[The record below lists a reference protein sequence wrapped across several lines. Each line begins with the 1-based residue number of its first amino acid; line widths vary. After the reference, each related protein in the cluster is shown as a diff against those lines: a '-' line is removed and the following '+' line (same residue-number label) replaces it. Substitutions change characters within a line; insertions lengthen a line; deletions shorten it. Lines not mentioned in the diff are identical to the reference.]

1 MRGWF
6 ERTISSVWFSKDF
19 TSFTVELLSLSLRL
33 IGFFSRSTIV
43 EKSMRQANAK
53 RSALT
58 HGNPT
63 VVVIGNVIVGGAGKT
78 PLVVAIGMA
87 LSERGLRV
95 GYIASGY
102 GSPANDL
109 PQIIDHKSTA
119 AEVGDEPLLIFKKT
133 GSPVAVGKDR
143 ASSLQLLCAAN
154 ELDVVLSDDGLQHE
168 ALRRDIEIV
177 VFDERFAGNERLL
190 PAGPLREPLARLE
203 SVDVVFAP
211 EKLYSRINQ
220 FVDLNRTDLSTSQWQ
235 LDGFCTLQQY
245 SNQTSE
251 HLVDEREFASQVS
264 DKKLHAI
271 AGMANP
277 DKFLATLREYGLQ
290 GTLHSPGDHALMN
303 AALLKQLLTDVVVM
317 TEKDAVKYLELL
329 KSTEID
335 MANCWVAVGH
345 AEINETCIDSIYRRV
360 TFSK

>member
-6 ERTISSVWFSKDF
+6 EKTLSSIWFTKNSK
-19 TSFTVELLSLSLRL
+19 SFTTGLLSLCLRF
-33 IGFFSRSTIV
+33 IGFFTRSAII
-43 EKSMRQANAK
+43 EKSRRQANSK
-53 RSALT
+53 LSTLT
-58 HGNPT
+58 RESPT
-63 VVVIGNVIVGGAGKT
+63 VIVIGNLVVGGAGKT
-78 PLVVAIGMA
+78 PLAVAIGKA

-102 GSPANDL
+102 GSLAYDVPQNIGND
-109 PQIIDHKSTA
+109 STA
-119 AEVGDEPLLIFKKT
+119 AQVGDEPLLIFKKT
-133 GSPVAVGKDR
+133 GAAVAVGKDR
-143 ASSLQLLCAAN
+143 ASALLVLTEAN

-168 ALRRDIEIV
+168 ALRRDFEIV

-190 PAGPLREPLARLE
+190 PAGPLREPLARLA

-220 FVDLNRTDLSTSQWQ
+220 FIDLNRTDLSTSQWQ
-235 LDGFCTLQQY
+235 LDGFCTLREY
-245 SNQTSE
+245 SNQE
-251 HLVDEREFASQVS
+251 QGRLLDERAFASQIF

-277 DKFLATLREYGLQ
+277 DKFLATLREYGLH
-290 GTLHSPGDHALMN
+290 GTLHSPGDHTQMN
-303 AALLKQLLTDVVVM
+303 LAALKQLLVDPVVM
-317 TEKDAVKYLELL
+317 TEKDAVKYFEFLE
-329 KSTEID
+329 SPEID

-345 AEINETCIDSIYRRV
+345 AEINDSCIDSIYRRV